1 MNKIAIVGMGY
12 VGLANGIL
20 LAEKNEVQILEINQ
34 AKIKK
39 LNNGI
44 SPINDQLIQEF
55 LTKKKLFI
63 SATSSRKK
71 AILKA
76 STIVISL
83 PTDFKKKLN
92 GFDTS
97 LIKEFIE
104 YLNIQKYC
112 NLIVIRST
120 VPIGFTKNLQQEFP
134 NLNIAFF
141 PEFLREGKALHDS
154 LEPSRIICGGASKEA
169 ISFLETLKNASNK
182 KNIKTLIMSSCE
194 AEATKLFS
202 NAFLATRIAFFNE
215 LDTFALSHSMD
226 PKKIIKGLGHDNRIG
241 DFYNNPSFGYGGYC
255 LPKDTKQLA
264 ANFNNIKSD
273 LIDAAISSNE
283 NRIKFLAKKIIN
295 TGKKKIGIYK
305 LIMKKDSD
313 NWRESALLKLI
324 NELQKFNL
332 NLKIYEPLIK
342 EREYNEI
349 PVTADLQKFCFES
362 DLIVANRVAE
372 ELEPYS
378 YKIFTRDLFNIN

>member
-20 LAEKNEVQILEINQ
+20 LAKKNEVQILEINQ

-39 LNNGI
+39 LNSGV
-44 SPINDQLIQEF
+44 SPINDHLIQEF
-55 LTKKKLFI
+55 LNKNKLYI
-63 SATSSRKK
+63 SATSSKKK
-71 AILKA
+71 ALLKA

-83 PTDFKKKLN
+83 PTDFKKEIN
-92 GFDTS
+92 SFDTS
-97 LIKEFIE
+97 LIQEFIK
-104 YLNIQKYC
+104 YLNIQKYN
-112 NLIVIRST
+112 NLIVIKST
-120 VPIGFTKNLQQEFP
+120 VPIGFTKNLQQKYP

-154 LEPSRIICGGASKEA
+154 LEPSRIICGGESEEA

-182 KNIKTLIMSSCE
+182 KNVKTLVMSPCE

-226 PKKIIKGLGHDNRIG
+226 PKKIIKGLGHDDRIG

-273 LIDAAISSNE
+273 LINAAISSNE
-283 NRIKFLAKKIIN
+283 NRIKFLAEKIIN
-295 TGKKKIGIYK
+295 MGQKKIGIYK
-305 LIMKKDSD
+305 LVMKKDSD
-313 NWRESALLKLI
+313 NWRESALLMLI
-324 NELQKFNL
+324 NHLKKSNL
-332 NLKIYEPLIK
+332 DLTIYEPLIK
-342 EREYNEI
+342 ERKFNGI
-349 PVTADLQKFCFES
+349 PVTADLQKFCCES
-362 DLIVANRVAE
+362 DLIVANRVSK
-372 ELEPYS
+372 ELEPHS
-378 YKIFTRDLFNIN
+378 NKIFSRDLFNIN

>member
-12 VGLANGIL
+12 VGLANAML
-20 LAEKNEVQILEINQ
+20 LAERNEVQILEINQ

-39 LNNGI
+39 FNNGV
-44 SPINDQLIQEF
+44 SPINDHLIQEI
-55 LTKKKLFI
+55 LSKNKLYI

-76 STIVISL
+76 STVVISL
-83 PTDFKKKLN
+83 PTDFKKKIN
-92 GFDTS
+92 SFDTS
-97 LIKEFIE
+97 LIEEFVE
-104 YLNIQKYC
+104 YLNIQKYN

-120 VPIGFTKNLQQEFP
+120 VPIGFTKNLQQKYP

-141 PEFLREGKALHDS
+141 PEFLREGTALHDS

-169 ISFLETLKNASNK
+169 INFLETLKDASNK
-182 KNIKTLIMSSCE
+182 KNVKTLVMSPCE

-202 NAFLATRIAFFNE
+202 NAYLATRIAFFNE

-226 PKKIIKGLGHDNRIG
+226 SKHIIKGLGHDDRIG

-273 LIDAAISSNE
+273 LINAAISSNE
-283 NRIKFLAKKIIN
+283 NRIKFLAKKIVNI
-295 TGKKKIGIYK
+295 GQEKIGIYK
-305 LIMKKDSD
+305 LVMKKDSD
-313 NWRESALLKLI
+313 NWRESALVMLI
-324 NELQKFNL
+324 NELKKSNL
-332 NLKIYEPLIK
+332 NLRIYEPLIK
-342 EREYNEI
+342 QRKFNGI
-349 PVTADLQKFCFES
+349 PVTANLKKFCCES
-362 DLIVANRVAE
+362 DLIVANRVSE

-378 YKIFTRDLFNIN
+378 NKIFSRDLFNIN